1 MSADM
6 AFAGAA
12 GELKLASAGAR
23 PIAVSFEFFPP
34 KTEKMEE
41 QLQRAVDKLA
51 PLSPAFV
58 SVTYGAGGSTRA
70 RTHRTVVSIARQ
82 KGLNVAAHLTCVG
95 ATRDEVDDVA
105 RSYLDAGITHIVA
118 LRGDAPEGAGARYQ
132 PSENGYAY
140 ASDLV
145 AGLKRIADF
154 EISVAGYP
162 ELHPESPDWS
172 AELENL
178 KRKVDAGADR
188 IITQFCFSPDV
199 LLAYIERVRAAG
211 ITLPIVPGV
220 MLQPNFTGLT
230 RMAKLCRTRIPG
242 WMARMYEGLEDDE
255 ETRRLLAASIAANY
269 CARLQQEG
277 LCNFHFYTL
286 NRASLAYA
294 TCRVLGLRPQ
304 TLENAS

>member
-1 MSADM
+1 MTANT

-12 GELKLASAGAR
+12 SSLDLAAGGAR
-23 PIAVSFEFFPP
+23 DIAVSFEFFPP
-34 KTEKMEE
+34 NSQKMED
-41 QLQRAVDKLA
+41 QLERAVDKLA

-58 SVTYGAGGSTRA
+58 SVTYGAGGSTRE
-70 RTHRTVVSIARQ
+70 RTHRTVAAIA
-82 KGLNVAAHLTCVG
+82 KNGLNVAAHLTCVG
-95 ATRDEVDDVA
+95 ATRDQVNDVA
-105 RSYLDAGITHIVA
+105 RAYLDAGITHIVA
-118 LRGDAPEGAGARYQ
+118 LRGDAPEGAGARYA
-132 PSENGYAY
+132 PTEGGYAY

-145 AGLKRIADF
+145 AGLKTIADF

-162 ELHPESPDWS
+162 ELHPESPDWA

-178 KRKVDAGADR
+178 KRKVDAGAER

-211 ITLPIVPGV
+211 ITLPVVPGI
-220 MLQPNFTGLT
+220 MLQPNFAGLT
-230 RMAKLCRTRIPG
+230 RMAKLCRTQIPE
-242 WMARMYEGLEDDE
+242 WMQRMHEGLEDDE
-255 ETRRLLAASIAANY
+255 ETRRLLSASIAANY

-304 TLENAS
+304 SPEASS